1 VAELSFSVLGIEPEP
16 YVAAPALALRLRVT
30 TSDLRPVHAVVLR
43 TAVEIDPRGHD
54 FTAAE
59 RAHVLELFGPPKQ
72 WSRSLKPLRW
82 TQVTTALGGFEGS
95 TETTLSLPCSYDLEV
110 AHAKLLAGLEHGT
123 IPVVLLFSG
132 TVFREVEGRLSVEP
146 ISWDAE
152 ARFVLPVSTWRSAM
166 DHFFPGQGWL
176 RLSRETLGAL
186 GAFKARQAIPTWEGA
201 VESLLGVAGA
211 GSESRAEEPDPASG
225 ADPLGVA
232 LDAVRGVADAVCYEG
247 YVLYPY
253 RASARKNH
261 LRWQFG
267 VLAPPEYAAASG
279 AERADARVD
288 SLFRAAVGTRVAVRV
303 RFLTLTARSLWIEQ
317 EDQTRRTVESLE
329 VDGELWTA
337 FDEGVSHEVDLVLQ
351 VAAPGASVAAQDL
364 RTGDGRDA
372 PASGV
377 GGAPGVAPLGPVC
390 AVSTRSLRLGGAR
403 REQELGRDASG
414 RRCVAAWEA
423 APVDLQVVASA
434 GLLASGG
441 GWWVRAEVGNT
452 SAWSGPPAHRDDVVR
467 RSVVGVHALFA
478 IDDGVFLSALE
489 RPADL
494 PEAAGALHD
503 GLFPVL
509 VGEEQRPRTV
519 LASPIVL
526 SDFPVVAP
534 ESAQA
539 MYDATEIDEILALR
553 VLTLTDEEKREAR
566 ATDPRA
572 AAVVSGCE
580 GLTVVDFERLHAT
593 VRPVAGRPGAPA
605 GSPADGDRA
614 AAPRDGPAGGI
625 NGPRPLASQPAGEEA
640 LPVRVSGVT
649 VGVGSRV
656 LLQPNRRAD
665 AQDLFLRGRAAKVT
679 GVYRTLEGECHL
691 GVVVEDDPAAEL
703 HEWYGRSLF
712 FAPEEVVPLSASGDP
727 DLTPAGDAQG
737 GASDVRVAPS
747 APAPDVEA
755 LLGELRGLRGACP

>member
-1 VAELSFSVLGIEPEP
+1 MAELSFSVLGVEPEP
-16 YVAAPALALRLRVT
+16 YAAAPALALRLRVT
-30 TSDLRPVHAVVLR
+30 TPDSRPVHAVVLR

-59 RAHVLELFGPPKQ
+59 RAHVLELFGPPTQ

-82 TQVTTALGGFEGS
+82 AQVTTALGGFEGS

-123 IPVVLLFSG
+123 VPVVLLFSG

-166 DHFFPGQGWL
+166 DHFFPGEGWL

-201 VESLLGVAGA
+201 LESLLGAAGA
-211 GSESRAEEPDPASG
+211 GSGSPTEEPDPASR
-225 ADPLGVA
+225 ADPLSVA
-232 LDAVRGVADAVCYEG
+232 LDAARSVADAICYEG

-288 SLFRAAVGTRVAVRV
+288 GLFRAAVGTRVAVRV
-303 RFLTLTARSLWIEQ
+303 RFLTLTARSLWIEE
-317 EDQTRRTVESLE
+317 EDQTRRAVESLE
-329 VDGELWTA
+329 VDGQLWTA

-351 VAAPGASVAAQDL
+351 VAAPGAPAPAQAS

-372 PASGV
+372 PVPGV

-403 REQELGRDASG
+403 REQDLGRDAGG

-434 GLLASGG
+434 GPLASGG
-441 GWWVRAEVGNT
+441 GWWVRVEVANT
-452 SAWSGPPAHRDDVVR
+452 SAWSGPAAHRDDVVR

-478 IDDGVFLSALE
+478 IDGGVFLSALD

-509 VGEEQRPRTV
+509 VGDEERPRTV

-526 SDFPVVAP
+526 SDFPAIAP

-553 VLTLTDEEKREAR
+553 VLTLTDDEKREVR

-572 AAVVSGCE
+572 AAVLSGCE
-580 GLTVVDFERLHAT
+580 ELTAVDFERLHAR
-593 VRPVAGRPGAPA
+593 VRPVAERLGARASSVA
-605 GSPADGDRA
+605 GGDRA
-614 AAPRDGPAGGI
+614 AAPRGAPSDGIDGAPSV
-625 NGPRPLASQPAGEEA
+625 ASQPGSEEA
-640 LPVRVSGVT
+640 LPVRVAGVT

-665 AQDLFLRGRAAKVT
+665 AQDLFLRGRVARVT

-727 DLTPAGDAQG
+727 DPTRVGEAQG
-737 GASDVRVAPS
+737 GATDVRVGPTD
-747 APAPDVEA
+747 PDIEA
-755 LLGELRGLRGACP
+755 LLGELRGLREACS